1 MVFDSTYRSNKY
13 RLPFVPFVGLN
24 HHRSTVVFGV
34 GLVSGESAD
43 SYEWLLQ
50 VFLEAMHQKHPI
62 SVITDGDASMA
73 KAISSVW
80 PSTYHRLCSWHI
92 EQNMVLHLRKEKLKE
107 FRKFIYYAMEMHGFT

>member
-1 MVFDSTYRSNKY
+1 M
-13 RLPFVPFVGLN
+13 GLN

-34 GLVSGESAD
+34 GLVSDESAD

-62 SVITDGDASMA
+62 SAITDGDVSMA
-73 KAISSVW
+73 KAISLVW